1 MGGDINE
8 NKNQVFHKSN
18 DDSVINS
25 NSLSIFHILSNKCKT
40 KSQRK
45 GSDPIFFRK
54 DMDQYIQQISNNTS
68 NKKTNVN
75 SSIIKQNA
83 INKQNQEIDNSMN
96 EKNIQYQNNNNLKT
110 EKTINQSNSNSNQNQ
125 ITEQNSNNKNKSSD
139 INYDIKKIFYERI
152 NNNQNK
158 ELSFDNLSHLTNNST
173 NDSFI
178 SYSTNSNEDYELN
191 FYRNGE
197 EIRSSYLTKLICKKI
212 WTPSSKCK
220 THNSITIF
228 DWDDTLLCTSYL
240 SKNGLY
246 DDNIQLSLKDKTKIE
261 KLESSVYKLLS
272 IALEKGDVFII
283 TNANLGWVEYSAQK
297 YYPSIL
303 NLLNNIKIISAREE
317 YEYYFPDCPRMWKIQ
332 SFLNMQRMLNLN
344 LVTNIICLGDSFIE
358 IEAGKI
364 LASKFNQTY
373 IKTVKFREFPK
384 PDELNKQLN
393 LVLNQFNFIYK
404 SIKNL
409 TIRVEKKTN

>member
-18 DDSVINS
+18 DDSVIIS
-25 NSLSIFHILSNKCKT
+25 NSLSIFQILSNKCKT

-45 GSDPIFFRK
+45 GSDPIFLKK
-54 DMDQYIQQISNNTS
+54 DMAQYIQQISNNKNM
-68 NKKTNVN
+68 NKPKTT
-75 SSIIKQNA
+75 IINGN
-83 INKQNQEIDNSMN
+83 ILNNQNQENDNSI
-96 EKNIQYQNNNNLKT
+96 NIQFQKNNNFKT
-110 EKTINQSNSNSNQNQ
+110 EKAIYQSNSNKNH
-125 ITEQNSNNKNKSSD
+125 TEKISNNQYKSFD
-139 INYDIKKIFYERI
+139 INYDIKKIFYERV

-158 ELSFDNLSHLTNNST
+158 ELSFDNLSHSTDYSYNNMSY
-173 NDSFI
+173 I
-178 SYSTNSNEDYELN
+178 SYSINSNEDYELN
-191 FYRNGE
+191 FYRNGD

-212 WTPSSKCK
+212 WTPSSKNK
-220 THNSITIF
+220 THNSLIIF

-240 SKNGLY
+240 IRNGLN
-246 DDNIQLSLKDKTKIE
+246 DENIQLSLKDKDKIS
-261 KLESSVYKLLS
+261 KLEISVYKLLS
-272 IALEKGDVFII
+272 TALEKGDVFII
-283 TNANLGWVEYSAQK
+283 TNANSGWVEYSAQK

-303 NLLNNIKIISAREE
+303 NLLKNIKIISAREE
-317 YEYYFPDCPRMWKIQ
+317 YEYYFPDDPRMWKIQ
-332 SFLNMQRMLNLN
+332 SFLNIQRMLNLN

-364 LASKFNQTY
+364 LGSKFNQAFV
-373 IKTVKFREFPK
+373 KTVKFREFPK